1 MMPPKLRSIVE
12 QKESSSDANS
22 EQQGAPSM
30 TSTREEQLSTK
41 IYQIS
46 IDQYNRGVKL
56 FESNNFD
63 DAKECFKDALAARLV
78 SHGPDSDQVL
88 ITHHYLRLIAHKQG
102 DQCKSE
108 YHVLHYSNNANQ
120 NALLLLEGFS
130 RHLVFSLFITVL
142 FIIDKHV
149 KTILTTC
156 QLEF

>member
-1 MMPPKLRSIVE
+1 MTTPKSFVLKMMPPKLRSIVE

-56 FESNNFD
+56 FESNNLD
-63 DAKECFKDALAARLV
+63 DAKECFNDALAARLV

-108 YHVLHYSNNANQ
+108 YHGRKMTQIQ
-120 NALLLLEGFS
+120 NAIMRRKFQFS
-130 RHLVFSLFITVL
+130 SSHIDWNVL
-142 FIIDKHV
+142 SGS
-149 KTILTTC
+149 
-156 QLEF
+156 

>member
-1 MMPPKLRSIVE
+1 MTTPKSFVLKMMPPKLRSIVE

-56 FESNNFD
+56 FESNNLD

-108 YHVLHYSNNANQ
+108 YHGRKMTQIQ
-120 NALLLLEGFS
+120 NAIMRRKFQFS
-130 RHLVFSLFITVL
+130 SSHIDWNVL
-142 FIIDKHV
+142 SGS
-149 KTILTTC
+149 
-156 QLEF
+156 

>member
-1 MMPPKLRSIVE
+1 MTTPKSFVLKMMPPKLRSIVE

-108 YHVLHYSNNANQ
+108 YHGRKMTQIQ
-120 NALLLLEGFS
+120 NAIMRRKFQFS
-130 RHLVFSLFITVL
+130 SSHIDWNVL
-142 FIIDKHV
+142 SGS
-149 KTILTTC
+149 
-156 QLEF
+156 

>member
-56 FESNNFD
+56 FESNNLD

-108 YHVLHYSNNANQ
+108 YHGRKMTQIQ
-120 NALLLLEGFS
+120 NAIMRRKFQFS
-130 RHLVFSLFITVL
+130 SSHIDWNVL
-142 FIIDKHV
+142 SGS
-149 KTILTTC
+149 
-156 QLEF
+156 